1 LTEFTFHV
9 ATRTGP
15 TVAARST
22 RHAET
27 VAAWV
32 LPDLNLEAERDPLVA
47 KFLRDV
53 VLGGT
58 GSQVSSSYRAGE
70 GVSICFRHAAP
81 AAEEAILAVAVFGS
95 VMTVSGCCAC
105 SQRRTFLIIAVQLMP
120 RPQAPITP
128 PTVMQAR
135 PTIMALEFRKAP
147 PPAAAV
153 PGCVLSIVP
162 PSRSH
167 SSPRPLPRPVAP
179 PAHPWRVMSARVR
192 FGKVCR
198 WWSASAED
206 VHVGWAHVNA
216 EFFFLA
222 IGSALN
228 PKLLAIDLVLARNR
242 RARAM
247 FLCVL
252 GAAFVVALAIGLIDV
267 LVIKAQA
274 IDAQRRASA
283 GVDLAL
289 GVLLLT
295 TGSLIFARR
304 PPRRRRL
311 TRSSASGDSHGLRA
325 EKNGWARRVLRE
337 PRPGVAV
344 VIGAIIGLPGALY
357 LTALHRLVAGHLS
370 TTTQVIAVVVFVVI
384 ELSLI
389 VIPFLFLEFQPANT
403 TAMLERSQGWLLT
416 HARQA
421 IAWIAVLLGGYL
433 VISALVRLL

>member
-1 LTEFTFHV
+1 
-9 ATRTGP
+9 
-15 TVAARST
+15 
-22 RHAET
+22 
-27 VAAWV
+27 
-32 LPDLNLEAERDPLVA
+32 
-47 KFLRDV
+47 
-53 VLGGT
+53 
-58 GSQVSSSYRAGE
+58 
-70 GVSICFRHAAP
+70 
-81 AAEEAILAVAVFGS
+81 
-95 VMTVSGCCAC
+95 
-105 SQRRTFLIIAVQLMP
+105 
-120 RPQAPITP
+120 
-128 PTVMQAR
+128 
-135 PTIMALEFRKAP
+135 
-147 PPAAAV
+147 
-153 PGCVLSIVP
+153 
-162 PSRSH
+162 
-167 SSPRPLPRPVAP
+167 
-179 PAHPWRVMSARVR
+179 MSARAR

-252 GAAFVVALAIGLIDV
+252 GGAFVVALAIGLIDV

-283 GVDLAL
+283 GLDLAL

-304 PPRRRRL
+304 LPRRRQL
-311 TRSSASGDSHGLRA
+311 APSAGGDSRGIRA
-325 EKNGWARRVLRE
+325 DKNGWARRVLRE
-337 PRPGVAV
+337 PRPGIAV

-357 LTALHRLVAGHLS
+357 LTALHKLVAGHWS

-389 VIPFLFLEFQPANT
+389 VFPFLFLEFRPANT

-433 VISALVRLL
+433 VISALIRLL